1 MLPEQRLTKHAC
13 GRSEPI
19 EQWEES
25 FKPDH
30 EESEIKALTD
40 RCKVGSTLIRSTA
53 DVQSHLAKHLPPCVA
68 ETLF

>member
-40 RCKVGSTLIRSTA
+40 RCKVGSTSIRSTA
-53 DVQSHLAKHLPPCVA
+53 DLPSYLAKCLPPCDA
-68 ETLF
+68 ETLL

>member
-1 MLPEQRLTKHAC
+1 MFPEQRLTKHAC

-53 DVQSHLAKHLPPCVA
+53 DLQSHLAKHLHPCAA
-68 ETLF
+68 ETLL

>member
-19 EQWEES
+19 EQWEER
-25 FKPDH
+25 FNPDH

-40 RCKVGSTLIRSTA
+40 RCKVGSALIRSTT
-53 DVQSHLAKHLPPCVA
+53 DLQSHMAKRLPPCIA
-68 ETLF
+68 ETLL